1 MKIKSAAGNNN
12 DRAAGKITVNI
23 FFAHLIKEVDIKRY
37 GNDIPILP
45 LTNTV
50 DIYRYSDEML
60 KHIP

>member
-1 MKIKSAAGNNN
+1 MKIKLAAGNNN
-12 DRAAGKITVNI
+12 NITAGKITVNI
-23 FFAHLIKEVDIKRY
+23 FFAYLVKEIDIKRY

-50 DIYRYSDEML
+50 NIYRYSDEML